1 MKPKVKVTSV
11 EIFLD
16 ELSKKGL
23 PIELIGEYK
32 GSGKKTNF
40 RCKTCGNEWEAQP
53 YAVLH
58 YQSLGCIKCRDKDQ
72 GKRKRKT
79 HDQYTKELSLVNPNI
94 EVIES
99 YQTAR
104 TKILHRCKLCG
115 HEWSV
120 VPYSLLHGTGC
131 PICGIAKQVEKRTK
145 SSNSFFDELAQIN
158 PHIEILTPYQ
168 RASVKVKCKCLKCEY
183 IWETHPSMLLSGRGC
198 AKCANN
204 IRKTHN
210 DFLSS
215 LPIHIQN
222 NIEILGTYISAKTP
236 IRCKCKICSNEFE
249 SIPERLLIGNGCK
262 KCADKSRGIA
272 FRKTHDQFVE
282 ELKQVNSDIEIIGKY
297 ITSKDPIECR
307 CKKCGNIW
315 TPCASSLL
323 SGFGCP
329 HCLMPHGERDIE
341 KYLQDKNI
349 PYISQKKFPDLYG
362 TKKKLSYDFYLPD
375 YNLLIEFQGEQHE
388 RPIDLF
394 GGEQT
399 FVIQKERDEKK
410 RKYASDHNIDLLEIW
425 YYDQKNISTILN
437 NYLQSKS
444 VETVISPVAI

>member
-1 MKPKVKVTSV
+1 MKSKVKVTSV

-32 GSGKKTNF
+32 GSGKKTTF

-58 YQSLGCIKCRDKDQ
+58 YKSLGCIKCRDKDQ

-79 HDQYTKELSLVNPNI
+79 HDQYVRELLLVNPNI

-99 YQTAR
+99 YQTAQ

-115 HEWSV
+115 YEWSV
-120 VPYSLLHGTGC
+120 IPSSLLRGNGC
-131 PICGIAKQVEKRTK
+131 PKCSHRVSKTHQDFLNSLPLHIIEKIDVLDLYK
-145 SSNSFFDELAQIN
+145 SEK
-158 PHIEILTPYQ
+158 TP
-168 RASVKVKCKCLKCEY
+168 LKC
-183 IWETHPSMLLSGRGC
+183 
-198 AKCANN
+198 
-204 IRKTHN
+204 
-210 DFLSS
+210 
-215 LPIHIQN
+215 
-222 NIEILGTYISAKTP
+222 
-236 IRCKCKICSNEFE
+236 RCKLCGFEFTT
-249 SIPERLLIGNGCK
+249 IPERLHYGNGCK
-262 KCADKSRGIA
+262 KCADKLRGIA
-272 FRKTHDQFVE
+272 LRKTHDQFVE

-315 TPCASSLL
+315 APSASSLL
-323 SGFGCP
+323 AGFGCP

-341 KYLQDKNI
+341 KYLQDNNI
-349 PYISQKKFPDLYG
+349 SYESQKKFPDLYG
-362 TKKKLSYDFYLPD
+362 RKMKLSYDFYLPD

-399 FVIQKERDEKK
+399 FVIQKERDKKK

-444 VETVISPVAI
+444 VETVIPPIAI

>member
-1 MKPKVKVTSV
+1 MKPKAKITNV

-32 GSGKKTNF
+32 GSGKKTTF

-58 YQSLGCIKCRDKDQ
+58 YKSLGCIKCRDKDQ

-79 HDQYTKELSLVNPNI
+79 HDQYVRELSLVNPNI

-99 YQTAR
+99 YQTAQS
-104 TKILHRCKLCG
+104 KIAHRCKLCG

-120 VPYSLLHGTGC
+120 TPSSLLHGNGC
-131 PICGIAKQVEKRTK
+131 P
-145 SSNSFFDELAQIN
+145 
-158 PHIEILTPYQ
+158 
-168 RASVKVKCKCLKCEY
+168 
-183 IWETHPSMLLSGRGC
+183 
-198 AKCANN
+198 KCANR
-204 IRKTHN
+204 IPITHTS
-210 DFLSS
+210 FLNS
-215 LPIHIQN
+215 LPL
-222 NIEILGTYISAKTP
+222 NIKRNLDILGEYEGADIP
-236 IRCKCKICSNEFE
+236 ILCKCKVCGFEFTT
-249 SIPERLLIGNGCK
+249 IPARLRYGNGCK
-262 KCADKSRGIA
+262 KCADKLRGIA
-272 FRKTHDQFVE
+272 LRKTHDQFVE

-323 SGFGCP
+323 AGFGCP
-329 HCLMPHGERDIE
+329 HCLIPHGERDIE
-341 KYLQDKNI
+341 KYLQDNNI
-349 PYISQKKFPDLYG
+349 SYESQKKFPDLFG
-362 TKKKLSYDFYLPD
+362 RKMKLSYDFYLPD

-388 RPIDLF
+388 KPINLF

-444 VETVISPVAI
+444 VETVKPPVAI